1 MGRLIDADAFIA
13 SLQEYIDKP
22 ITAGLV
28 ATLVELFPT
37 AYDPEKVVAEL
48 EHPNNYTIVAGH
60 HYTTVDRAIDIVKK
74 GGVE

>member
-1 MGRLIDADAFIA
+1 MSRLIDADAFIA

-37 AYDPEKVVAEL
+37 AYDVEKVVERL
-48 EHPNNYTIVAGH
+48 EEYKKQWMDSDYLDG
-60 HYTTVDRAIDIVKK
+60 VDEIIDIVKR